1 MKNTYKIYLIVF
13 TVASM
18 LAGCNLDVNQDP
30 NRVTESTVTGALI
43 FPAAAHETGQR
54 IASGNFTFLNNW
66 LGYWSGSGSFAI
78 DATETT
84 YNITPGFS
92 NNLWQNTY
100 NTLFDLEQSR
110 IKALAENDT
119 VLAGAAIILSAR
131 LWQDMVDTYGDIP
144 YSQAFQYTKY
154 PQPAYD
160 KGQDI
165 YNDLQ
170 SKLDLAI
177 TYMGMTAKSS
187 FVTVDIVNKG
197 DQAKWIK
204 FANTLKLRLLIHES
218 EVLGT
223 TPTAEIA
230 KIVANGGVL
239 QEGETV
245 SVNPGYTKATN
256 KQSPFYANYGKT
268 VNDADAAP
276 SVKAN
281 KYFVDLLENFGDNRV
296 YFYFDSLTTG
306 GSVVPTVYGLAAGN
320 PLTSSGVGPGLA
332 KSDDQDQWIL
342 TSVESLFLE
351 AEAIARGWMTGNLE
365 EKYKSAVTESFK
377 FLNVELHQKLYDDK
391 GKERGDTIVTAEDE
405 AKYYLDSL
413 TANNDNNPQP
423 SVDNTDVTH
432 FSTVA
437 NKSIAEQVKFLAFQK
452 YLAMAGIDPLESWT
466 DLRRLGFD
474 VIPDGYITVNPGK
487 VSNTIPIRLPYAQNE
502 YTTNGTNA
510 NAQGTID
517 PFTSKIFWDVN

>member
-1 MKNTYKIYLIVF
+1 MKNTYKIYLVVF
-13 TVASM
+13 TVTSM
-18 LAGCNLDVNQDP
+18 LIGCNLDINQDP
-30 NRVTESTVTGALI
+30 NRVTESTVTGSLI

-66 LGYWSGSGSFAI
+66 LGYWSGSGTFAI

-92 NNLWQNTY
+92 NTLWQNTY
-100 NTLFDLEQSR
+100 NTLFDLEQAR

-119 VLAGAAIILSAR
+119 VLAGASIILSAR

-144 YSQAFQYTKY
+144 YSQAFQYAKY

-170 SKLDLAI
+170 SKLDLAVS
-177 TYMGMTAKSS
+177 YMGMTAKSS
-187 FVTVDIVNKG
+187 FVTVDIVNHG
-197 DQAKWIK
+197 DKTKWVK
-204 FANTLKLRLLIHES
+204 FANTLKLRLLIHSS
-218 EVLGT
+218 EVLGGA
-223 TPTAEIA
+223 PTAEIA
-230 KIVANGGVL
+230 KIEANGGVL
-239 QEGETV
+239 QSGETV

-256 KQSPFYANYGKT
+256 KQSPFYATYGKT

-281 KYFVDLLENFGDNRV
+281 AYFVDLLETYGDARE
-296 YFYFDSLTTG
+296 YSYFDTLATG
-306 GSVVPTVYGLAAGN
+306 GNVIPTVYGLAAGN

-332 KSDDQDQWIL
+332 NNDAQDQWIL
-342 TSVESLFLE
+342 TSVESLFLQ
-351 AEAIARGWMTGNLE
+351 AEAIARGWMAGDANE
-365 EKYKSAVTESFK
+365 AFRAAVTESFK
-377 FLNVELHQKLYDDK
+377 FLRVPS
-391 GKERGDTIVTAEDE
+391 AEDE
-405 AKYYLDSL
+405 ATAYLD
-413 TANNDNNPQP
+413 NPDN
-423 SVDNTDVTH
+423 SDVTD
-432 FSTVA
+432 FSAVA
-437 NKSIAEQVKFLAFQK
+437 GGSVTDKVKFIAFQK
-452 YLAMAGIDPLESWT
+452 YLAMAGTDPLEAWT